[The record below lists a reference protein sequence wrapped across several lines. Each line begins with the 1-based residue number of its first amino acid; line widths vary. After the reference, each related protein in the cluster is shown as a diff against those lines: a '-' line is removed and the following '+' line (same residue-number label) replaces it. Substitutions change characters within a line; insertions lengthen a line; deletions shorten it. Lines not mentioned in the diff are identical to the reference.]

1 MTDNPGIL
9 LTLLAFLIVIGVLVF
24 VHEMGHYLVGRW
36 CGVKA
41 ETFSIGFGKEMAGW
55 TDKRGTRWKVCMLPL
70 GGYVQFAGDMDPSG
84 MKSKEWLN
92 LPAAERNQTFQS
104 KSLLQRAA
112 IVIAG
117 PAINFI
123 FAILIIMGF
132 VLAYGTS
139 ATLPVAHEISE
150 NSTAAQIGMKP
161 GDRVISVAGEKIDLF
176 EDLRQKIIL
185 IPDQNVEIIYERDGQ
200 LIRKQAKIGVDILR
214 DRFGNE
220 FRLGMLGMSSSKVE
234 WREVSPI
241 EAPAVAVGKTFDIV
255 DQITTTLGQVITGR
269 RSVKDLG
276 GPLKIAQVS
285 GEQFKLG
292 IEAFILFVALISI
305 NLGFIN
311 LLPIPMLDGGHLMFY
326 AIEAVRRKP
335 ASAKVQEWAFR
346 SGFALVVM
354 FMLVVTFNDLS
365 SFGLFRAISGRLV
378 ID

>member
-9 LTLLAFLIVIGVLVF
+9 LTLFAFLVVIGVLVF

-41 ETFSIGFGKEMAGW
+41 ETFAIGFGKEIAGW
-55 TDKRGTRWKVCMLPL
+55 TDKRGTRWKICMLPL

-84 MKSKEWLN
+84 TKSSDWLS
-92 LPAAERNQTFQS
+92 LPAEERNQTFQS
-104 KSLLQRAA
+104 KSLWKRAA
-112 IVIAG
+112 IVFAG

-132 VLAYGTS
+132 VIAYGTS
-139 ATLPVAHEISE
+139 ATLPVVSE
-150 NSTAAQIGMKP
+150 VSPNSTAAAIGMKP
-161 GDRVISVAGEKIDLF
+161 GDRVISVNGEKIELF
-176 EDLRQKIIL
+176 EDLRQKIML
-185 IPDQNVEIIYERDGQ
+185 IPEQNVEIVYERDGQ
-200 LIRKQAKIGVDILR
+200 RIAKQGKTGVQILK

-220 FRLGMLGMSSSKVE
+220 YRLGLLGMSSSKVE
-234 WREVSPI
+234 WREVTPL
-241 EAPAVAVGKTFDIV
+241 EAPGVAVEKTIGIV
-255 DQITTTLGQVITGR
+255 DQITTTLGQVITGK
-269 RSVKDLG
+269 RSIKELG

-292 IEAFILFVALISI
+292 LESFILFVALISI

-346 SGFALVVM
+346 SGLALVMV
-354 FMLVVTFNDLS
+354 FMVVVTFNDLS
-365 SFGLFRAISGRLV
+365 SFGLFRSISG
-378 ID
+378 

>member
-41 ETFSIGFGKEMAGW
+41 ETFAIGFGKEIAGW
-55 TDKRGTRWKVCMLPL
+55 TDKRGTRWKICLLPL

-84 MKSKEWLN
+84 TKSSDWLS
-92 LPAAERNQTFQS
+92 LPAEERNQTFQS
-104 KSLLQRAA
+104 KSLWQRSA
-112 IVIAG
+112 IVFAG

-132 VLAYGTS
+132 VMAYGTS
-139 ATLPVAHEISE
+139 ATLPVANEISP
-150 NSTAAQIGMKP
+150 NSTAAAIGMKP
-161 GDRVISVAGEKIDLF
+161 GDRVISVDGQKIELF
-176 EDLRQKIIL
+176 EDLRQKIML
-185 IPDQNVEIIYERDGQ
+185 IPEQNVEIVYERDGQ
-200 LIRKQAKIGVDILR
+200 RIARQGTTGVQILK

-220 FRLGMLGMSSSKVE
+220 YRLGLLGMSSSQVE
-234 WREVSPI
+234 WRPVGPL
-241 EAPAVAVGKTFDIV
+241 EAPAVAVAKTIGIV
-255 DQITTTLGQVITGR
+255 DQIITTLGQVITGK
-269 RSVKDLG
+269 RSVKELG

-292 IEAFILFVALISI
+292 LESFILFVALISI

-335 ASAKVQEWAFR
+335 ANAKVQEWAFR
-346 SGFALVVM
+346 SGLALVMV

-365 SFGLFRAISGRLV
+365 SFGLFRSISG
-378 ID
+378 

>member
-9 LTLLAFLIVIGVLVF
+9 LTLFAFLVVIGVLVF

-41 ETFSIGFGKEMAGW
+41 ETFAIGFGKEITGW
-55 TDKRGTRWKVCMLPL
+55 TDKRGTRWKICMLPL

-84 MKSKEWLN
+84 TKSSDWLS
-92 LPAAERNQTFQS
+92 LPAEERNQTFQS
-104 KSLLQRAA
+104 KSLWKRAA
-112 IVIAG
+112 IVFAG

-132 VLAYGTS
+132 VIAYGTS
-139 ATLPVAHEISE
+139 ATLPVVSE
-150 NSTAAQIGMKP
+150 VSPNSTAAAIGMEP
-161 GDRVISVAGEKIDLF
+161 GDRVISVNGEKIELF
-176 EDLRQKIIL
+176 EDLRQKIML
-185 IPDQNVEIIYERDGQ
+185 IPEQNVEIVYERDGQ
-200 LIRKQAKIGVDILR
+200 RIAKQGKTGVQILK

-220 FRLGMLGMSSSKVE
+220 YRLGLLGMSSSKVE
-234 WREVSPI
+234 WREVTPL
-241 EAPAVAVGKTFDIV
+241 EAPAVAVEKTIGIV
-255 DQITTTLGQVITGR
+255 DQITTTLGQVITGK
-269 RSVKDLG
+269 RSIKELG

-292 IEAFILFVALISI
+292 LESFILFVALISI

-346 SGFALVVM
+346 SGLALVMV
-354 FMLVVTFNDLS
+354 FMVVVTFNDLS
-365 SFGLFRAISGRLV
+365 SFGLFRSISG
-378 ID
+378 

>member
-41 ETFSIGFGKEMAGW
+41 ETFSIGFGKEIAGW

-70 GGYVQFAGDMDPSG
+70 GGYVQFAGDMDPAG
-84 MKSKEWLN
+84 AKSKEWLS

-104 KSLLQRAA
+104 KSLLRRAM

-117 PAINFI
+117 PAINFL

-132 VLAYGTS
+132 VIAYGTS
-139 ATLPVAHEISE
+139 AALPVASAISE
-150 NSTAAQIGMKP
+150 NSTAARIGMKP
-161 GDRVISVAGEKIDLF
+161 GDRIISVDGEKIDLF
-176 EDLRQKIIL
+176 QDLQQKIIM
-185 IPDQNVEIIYERDGQ
+185 IPDQNVEIVYERDGQ
-200 LIRKQAKIGVDILR
+200 LVAKQGKIGVNILK

-220 FRLGMLGMSSSKVE
+220 FRLGLLGMSSNNVE

-241 EAPAVAVGKTFDIV
+241 EAPVVAVDKTIAIV

-269 RSVKDLG
+269 RSIKDLG

-292 IEAFILFVALISI
+292 LESFILFVALISI

-346 SGFALVVM
+346 SGFALVMV

-365 SFGLFRAISGRLV
+365 SFGLFRAISG
-378 ID
+378 

>member
-41 ETFSIGFGKEMAGW
+41 ETFSIGFGKEIAGW

-92 LPAAERNQTFQS
+92 LPSAERNQTFQS
-104 KSLLQRAA
+104 KSLWQRAA

-132 VLAYGTS
+132 VIAYGTS
-139 ATLPVAHEISE
+139 AALPVADAISE
-150 NSTAAQIGMKP
+150 NSTAAAIGMEP

-176 EDLRQKIIL
+176 EDLQQKIIL
-185 IPDQNVEIIYERDGQ
+185 IPDQNVEIVYERNGQ
-200 LIRKQAKIGVDILR
+200 LISRQGKIGVNIMK

-220 FRLGMLGMSSSKVE
+220 YRLGLLGMSSSQVE

-241 EAPAVAVGKTFDIV
+241 EAPVVAVEKTVAIV
-255 DQITTTLGQVITGR
+255 DQITTTLGQVITGK
-269 RSVKDLG
+269 RSIKELG

-285 GEQFKLG
+285 GEQFKMGL
-292 IEAFILFVALISI
+292 ETFILFVALISI

-346 SGFALVVM
+346 SGFALVMV

-365 SFGLFRAISGRLV
+365 SFGLFRAISG
-378 ID
+378 

>member
-9 LTLLAFLIVIGVLVF
+9 LTLFAFLVVIGVLVF

-41 ETFSIGFGKEMAGW
+41 ETFAIGFGKEIAGW
-55 TDKRGTRWKVCMLPL
+55 TDKRGTRWKICMLPL

-84 MKSKEWLN
+84 TKSSDWLS
-92 LPAAERNQTFQS
+92 LPAEERNQTFQS
-104 KSLLQRAA
+104 KSLWKRAA
-112 IVIAG
+112 IVFAG

-132 VLAYGTS
+132 VIAYGTS
-139 ATLPVAHEISE
+139 ATLPVVSE
-150 NSTAAQIGMKP
+150 VSPNSTAAAIGMEP
-161 GDRVISVAGEKIDLF
+161 GDRVISVNGEKIELF
-176 EDLRQKIIL
+176 EDLRQKIML
-185 IPDQNVEIIYERDGQ
+185 IPEQNVEIVYERDGQ
-200 LIRKQAKIGVDILR
+200 RIAKQGKTGVQILK

-220 FRLGMLGMSSSKVE
+220 YRLGLLGMSSSKVE
-234 WREVSPI
+234 WREVTPL
-241 EAPAVAVGKTFDIV
+241 EAPAVAVEKTIGIV
-255 DQITTTLGQVITGR
+255 DQITTTLGQVITGK
-269 RSVKDLG
+269 RSIKELG

-292 IEAFILFVALISI
+292 LESFILFVALISI

-346 SGFALVVM
+346 SGLALVMV
-354 FMLVVTFNDLS
+354 FMVVVTFNDLS
-365 SFGLFRAISGRLV
+365 SFGLFRSISG
-378 ID
+378 

>member
-41 ETFSIGFGKEMAGW
+41 ETFSIGFGKEITGW
-55 TDKRGTRWKVCMLPL
+55 TDKRGTRWKVCILPL

-104 KSLLQRAA
+104 KSLWRRAA
-112 IVIAG
+112 IVVAG

-132 VLAYGTS
+132 VIAYGTS
-139 ATLPVAHEISE
+139 ATLPVAQDISE
-150 NSTAAQIGMKP
+150 NSTAASIGMKS
-161 GDRVISVAGEKIDLF
+161 GDRIISVDGEKIDLF
-176 EDLRQKIIL
+176 QDLQQKIML
-185 IPDQNVEIIYERDGQ
+185 IPDQNVEIVYERDGQ
-200 LIRKQAKIGVDILR
+200 LIAKQGKIGVNILK

-220 FRLGMLGMSSSKVE
+220 FRLGLLGMSSSQVE

-241 EAPAVAVGKTFDIV
+241 EAPVIAVEKTIGIVG
-255 DQITTTLGQVITGR
+255 QITTTLGQVITGK
-269 RSVKDLG
+269 RSVKELG

-292 IEAFILFVALISI
+292 LEAFILFVALISI

-311 LLPIPMLDGGHLMFY
+311 RLPIPMLDGGHLMFY

-346 SGFALVVM
+346 SGFALVMV

-365 SFGLFRAISGRLV
+365 SFGLFRAVSG
-378 ID
+378 

>member
-9 LTLLAFLIVIGVLVF
+9 IYLFSFLIVIGVLVF

-41 ETFSIGFGKEMAGW
+41 ETFAIGFGKEIAGW
-55 TDKRGTRWKVCMLPL
+55 TDKRGTRWKICLLPL

-84 MKSKEWLN
+84 TKSKDWLS

-104 KSLLQRAA
+104 KSLWQRTA
-112 IVIAG
+112 IVFAG
-117 PAINFI
+117 PAINFL

-132 VLAYGTS
+132 VIAYGTS
-139 ATLPVAHEISE
+139 ATLPVAQEISP
-150 NSTAAQIGMKP
+150 NSTAAAIGMEP
-161 GDRVISVAGEKIDLF
+161 GDRIISVDGENIELF
-176 EDLRQKIIL
+176 DDLRQKIML
-185 IPDQNVEIIYERDGQ
+185 IPEQNVEIVYERDGQ
-200 LIRKQAKIGVDILR
+200 RVAKQGKIGVHILN

-220 FRLGMLGMSSSKVE
+220 YRLGLLGMSSSKVE
-234 WREVSPI
+234 WREVSPL
-241 EAPAVAVGKTFDIV
+241 EAPAVAVEKTIGIV
-255 DQITTTLGQVITGR
+255 DQITTTLGQVITGK
-269 RSVKDLG
+269 RSIKELG

-292 IEAFILFVALISI
+292 LESFILFVALISI

-346 SGFALVVM
+346 SGLALVMV

-365 SFGLFRAISGRLV
+365 SFGLFGAISG
-378 ID
+378 

>member
-9 LTLLAFLIVIGVLVF
+9 LTLFAFLVVIGVLVF

-41 ETFSIGFGKEMAGW
+41 ETFAIGFGKEIAGW
-55 TDKRGTRWKVCMLPL
+55 TDKRGTRWKICMLPL
-70 GGYVQFAGDMDPSG
+70 GGYVQFAGDMEPSG
-84 MKSKEWLN
+84 TKSSDWLS
-92 LPAAERNQTFQS
+92 LPAEERNQTFQS
-104 KSLLQRAA
+104 KSLWKRAA
-112 IVIAG
+112 IVFAG

-132 VLAYGTS
+132 VIAYGTS
-139 ATLPVAHEISE
+139 ATLPVVSE
-150 NSTAAQIGMKP
+150 VSPNSTAAAIGMEP
-161 GDRVISVAGEKIDLF
+161 GDRVISVNGEKIELF
-176 EDLRQKIIL
+176 EDLRQKIML
-185 IPDQNVEIIYERDGQ
+185 IPEQNVEIVYERDGQ
-200 LIRKQAKIGVDILR
+200 RIAKQGKTGVQILK

-220 FRLGMLGMSSSKVE
+220 YRLGLLGMSSSKVE
-234 WREVSPI
+234 WREVTPL
-241 EAPAVAVGKTFDIV
+241 EAPAVAVEKTIGIV
-255 DQITTTLGQVITGR
+255 DQITTTLGQVITGK
-269 RSVKDLG
+269 RSIKELG

-292 IEAFILFVALISI
+292 LESFILFVALISI

-346 SGFALVVM
+346 SGLALVMV
-354 FMLVVTFNDLS
+354 FMVVVTFNDLS
-365 SFGLFRAISGRLV
+365 SFGLFRSISG
-378 ID
+378 

>member
-41 ETFSIGFGKEMAGW
+41 ETFAIGFGKEIAGW
-55 TDKRGTRWKVCMLPL
+55 TDKRGTRWKICMLPL

-84 MKSKEWLN
+84 TKSSDWLS
-92 LPAAERNQTFQS
+92 LPAEERNQTFQS
-104 KSLLQRAA
+104 KSLWKRAS
-112 IVIAG
+112 IVFAG

-132 VLAYGTS
+132 VMAYGTS
-139 ATLPVAHEISE
+139 ATLPVASEISP
-150 NSTAAQIGMKP
+150 NSTAAAMGMKP
-161 GDRVISVAGEKIDLF
+161 GDRIISVDGENIELF
-176 EDLRQKIIL
+176 EDLRQKIML
-185 IPDQNVEIIYERDGQ
+185 IPEQNVEIVYERDGQ
-200 LIRKQAKIGVDILR
+200 RIAKQGKTGVQILK

-220 FRLGMLGMSSSKVE
+220 YRLGLLGMSSSQVE
-234 WREVSPI
+234 WRPVSPL
-241 EAPAVAVGKTFDIV
+241 EAPAVAVDTTLGIV

-269 RSVKDLG
+269 RSIKELG

-292 IEAFILFVALISI
+292 LENYVWFVAMISI

-335 ASAKVQEWAFR
+335 ANAKVQEWAFR
-346 SGFALVVM
+346 SGLALVLV

-365 SFGLFRAISGRLV
+365 SFGLFRSVSG
-378 ID
+378 

>member
-9 LTLLAFLIVIGVLVF
+9 LTLFAFLVVIGVLVF

-41 ETFSIGFGKEMAGW
+41 ETFAIGFGKEIAGW
-55 TDKRGTRWKVCMLPL
+55 TDKRGTRWKICMLPL

-84 MKSKEWLN
+84 TKSSDWLS
-92 LPAAERNQTFQS
+92 LPAEERNQTFQS
-104 KSLLQRAA
+104 KSLWKRAA
-112 IVIAG
+112 IVFAG

-132 VLAYGTS
+132 VIAYGTS
-139 ATLPVAHEISE
+139 ATLPVVSE
-150 NSTAAQIGMKP
+150 VSPNSTAAAIGMKP
-161 GDRVISVAGEKIDLF
+161 GDRVVSVNGEKIELF
-176 EDLRQKIIL
+176 EDLRQKIML
-185 IPDQNVEIIYERDGQ
+185 IPEQNVEIVYERDGQ
-200 LIRKQAKIGVDILR
+200 RIAKQGKTGVQILK

-220 FRLGMLGMSSSKVE
+220 YRLGLLGMSSSKVE
-234 WREVSPI
+234 WREVTPL
-241 EAPAVAVGKTFDIV
+241 EAPAVGVEKTIGIV
-255 DQITTTLGQVITGR
+255 DQITTTLGQVITGK
-269 RSVKDLG
+269 RSIKELG

-292 IEAFILFVALISI
+292 LESFILFVALISI

-346 SGFALVVM
+346 SGLALVMV
-354 FMLVVTFNDLS
+354 FMVVVTFNDLS
-365 SFGLFRAISGRLV
+365 SFGLFRSISG
-378 ID
+378 

>member
-41 ETFSIGFGKEMAGW
+41 ETFSIGFGKEIAGW
-55 TDKRGTRWKVCMLPL
+55 TDKRGTRWKVGMLPL

-84 MKSKEWLN
+84 MKSKEWLG

-104 KSLLQRAA
+104 KSLWQRAA

-132 VLAYGTS
+132 VIAYGTS
-139 ATLPVAHEISE
+139 AALPIAQEISE
-150 NSTAAQIGMKP
+150 NSTASAIGMKP

-176 EDLRQKIIL
+176 EDLQQKIML
-185 IPDQNVEIIYERDGQ
+185 IPDQNVEIVYERDGQ
-200 LIRKQAKIGVDILR
+200 LIAREGKIGVNILK

-220 FRLGMLGMSSSKVE
+220 FRLGLLGMSSSKVE
-234 WREVSPI
+234 WRDVSPI
-241 EAPAVAVGKTFDIV
+241 EAPLVAAEKTVAIV
-255 DQITTTLGQVITGR
+255 NQITTTLGQVITGR
-269 RSVKDLG
+269 RSIKELG

-285 GEQFKLG
+285 GEQFKMGL
-292 IEAFILFVALISI
+292 ETFILFVALISI

-335 ASAKVQEWAFR
+335 ASPKVQEWAFR
-346 SGFALVVM
+346 SGFALVMV

-365 SFGLFRAISGRLV
+365 SFGLFRAMSG
-378 ID
+378 

>member
-41 ETFSIGFGKEMAGW
+41 ETFSIGFGKEIAGW

-70 GGYVQFAGDMDPSG
+70 GGYVQFSGDMDPSG
-84 MKSKEWLN
+84 VKSKDWLS
-92 LPAAERNQTFQS
+92 LPAEERNQTFQS
-104 KSLLQRAA
+104 KSLWKRAA
-112 IVIAG
+112 IVFAG

-132 VLAYGTS
+132 VIAYGTS
-139 ATLPVAHEISE
+139 ATLPVASEITPD
-150 NSTAAQIGMKP
+150 STAATIGLEP
-161 GDRVISVAGEKIDLF
+161 GDKIISVDGEKIALF
-176 EDLRQKIIL
+176 DDLRQKIML
-185 IPDQNVEIIYERDGQ
+185 IPDQNVEIVYERDDQ
-200 LIRKQAKIGVDILR
+200 RIAKEAKIGVNLLE

-220 FRLGMLGMSSSKVE
+220 YRIGMLGMSSSKIE
-234 WREVSPI
+234 WREVSPL
-241 EAPAVAVGKTFDIV
+241 EAPVVAVEKTIGIV
-255 DQITTTLGQVITGR
+255 DQITTTLGQVITGK
-269 RSVKDLG
+269 RSVKELG

-292 IEAFILFVALISI
+292 MESFILFVALISI

-335 ASAKVQEWAFR
+335 ANAKVQEWAFR
-346 SGFALVVM
+346 SGLALVMV

-365 SFGLFRAISGRLV
+365 SFGLFRSISG
-378 ID
+378 

>member
-1 MTDNPGIL
+1 MTDNPGVLIY
-9 LTLLAFLIVIGVLVF
+9 LLAFLIVIGVLVF

-41 ETFSIGFGKEMAGW
+41 ETFSIGFGKEIAGW

-104 KSLLQRAA
+104 KSLWKRAA
-112 IVIAG
+112 IVFAG

-123 FAILIIMGF
+123 FAILIITGF
-132 VLAYGTS
+132 VIAYGTS
-139 ATLPVAHEISE
+139 STLPVASAISE
-150 NSTAAQIGMKP
+150 NSTAAAIGMKP
-161 GDRVISVAGEKIDLF
+161 GDRVISVDGEKIELF
-176 EDLRQKIIL
+176 EDLQQKIIL
-185 IPDQNVEIIYERDGQ
+185 IPDQKVEIIYERDGQ
-200 LIRKQAKIGVDILR
+200 SIAKQGTIGVNIMK

-220 FRLGMLGMSSSKVE
+220 YRLGLLGMASSEVE
-234 WREVSPI
+234 WRDVSPI
-241 EAPAVAVGKTFDIV
+241 EAPVIAVEKTIGIV
-255 DQITTTLGQVITGR
+255 DQITTTLGQVITGK
-269 RSVKDLG
+269 RSIKDLG

-292 IEAFILFVALISI
+292 LEAFILFVALISI

-335 ASAKVQEWAFR
+335 ASPKVQEWAFR
-346 SGFALVVM
+346 SGLALVMV
-354 FMLVVTFNDLS
+354 FMLVVTFNDLT
-365 SFGLFRAISGRLV
+365 SFGLFRSVTG
-378 ID
+378 

>member
-41 ETFSIGFGKEMAGW
+41 ETFSIGFGKEITGW
-55 TDKRGTRWKVCMLPL
+55 TDKRGTRWKVCILPL

-104 KSLLQRAA
+104 KSLWRRAA
-112 IVIAG
+112 IVVAG

-132 VLAYGTS
+132 VIAYGTS
-139 ATLPVAHEISE
+139 ATLPVAQDISE
-150 NSTAAQIGMKP
+150 NSTAARIGMKP
-161 GDRVISVAGEKIDLF
+161 GDRVISVDGEKIDLF
-176 EDLRQKIIL
+176 QDLQQKIML
-185 IPDQNVEIIYERDGQ
+185 IPDQNVEIVYERDGQ
-200 LIRKQAKIGVDILR
+200 LIAKQGKIGVNILK

-220 FRLGMLGMSSSKVE
+220 FRLGLLGMSSSQVE
-234 WREVSPI
+234 WRDVSPI
-241 EAPAVAVGKTFDIV
+241 EAPVIAVEKTIGIVG
-255 DQITTTLGQVITGR
+255 QITTTLGQVITGK
-269 RSVKDLG
+269 RSVKELG

-292 IEAFILFVALISI
+292 LEAFVLFVALISI

-335 ASAKVQEWAFR
+335 ASPKVQEWAFK
-346 SGFALVVM
+346 SGFALVMV

-365 SFGLFRAISGRLV
+365 SFGLFRAVSG
-378 ID
+378 

>member
-9 LTLLAFLIVIGVLVF
+9 IYLFSFLIVIGVLVF

-41 ETFSIGFGKEMAGW
+41 ETFSIGFGKEIAGW
-55 TDKRGTRWKVCMLPL
+55 TDKRGTRWKIGMLPL
-70 GGYVQFAGDMDPSG
+70 GGYVQFAGDMDPAG
-84 MKSKEWLN
+84 TKSKEWLS

-104 KSLLQRAA
+104 KSLWKRAA
-112 IVIAG
+112 IVFAG

-132 VLAYGTS
+132 VIAYGTS
-139 ATLPVAHEISE
+139 ATLPVAHEISPD
-150 NSTAAQIGMKP
+150 STAAAIGMKP
-161 GDRVISVAGEKIDLF
+161 GDRIISVDGDKIDLF
-176 EDLRQKIIL
+176 EDLRQKMIL

-200 LIRKQAKIGVDILR
+200 RIAKQAKIGVHILK

-220 FRLGMLGMSSSKVE
+220 YRLGLLGMSSSKVE
-234 WREVSPI
+234 WREVSPL
-241 EAPAVAVGKTFDIV
+241 EAPAVAVQKTIGIV
-255 DQITTTLGQVITGR
+255 DQITTTLGQVITGK
-269 RSVKDLG
+269 RSIKELG

-292 IEAFILFVALISI
+292 LESFILFVALISI

-326 AIEAVRRKP
+326 ALEAVRRKP
-335 ASAKVQEWAFR
+335 ASPKIQEWAFR
-346 SGFALVVM
+346 SGFALVMV

-365 SFGLFRAISGRLV
+365 SFGLFRAISG
-378 ID
+378 

>member
-1 MTDNPGIL
+1 LTDNPGIL

-41 ETFSIGFGKEMAGW
+41 DTFAIGFGKEIAGW
-55 TDKRGTRWKVCMLPL
+55 TDKRGTRWKICMLPL

-84 MKSKEWLN
+84 MKSKEWLS

-104 KSLLQRAA
+104 KSLWQRSA
-112 IVIAG
+112 IVFAG
-117 PAINFI
+117 PAINFL
-123 FAILIIMGF
+123 FAILIIIGF
-132 VLAYGTS
+132 VIAYGTS
-139 ATLPVAHEISE
+139 ATLPVASQISP
-150 NSTAAQIGMKP
+150 NSTAAAIGMKP
-161 GDRVISVAGEKIDLF
+161 GDRVISVDGQKIELF
-176 EDLRQKIIL
+176 EDLRQKIML
-185 IPDQNVEIIYERDGQ
+185 LPEKNVEIVYERDGQ
-200 LIRKQAKIGVDILR
+200 RIAREGKTGVQILR

-220 FRLGMLGMSSSKVE
+220 YRLGLLGMSSSQVE
-234 WREVSPI
+234 WREVSPL
-241 EAPAVAVGKTFDIV
+241 EAPVVAVQKTIGIV
-255 DQITTTLGQVITGR
+255 DQITTTLGQVITGK
-269 RSVKDLG
+269 RSIKELG

-292 IEAFILFVALISI
+292 LESFILFVALISI

-346 SGFALVVM
+346 SGLALVMV
-354 FMLVVTFNDLS
+354 FMVVVTFNDLS
-365 SFGLFRAISGRLV
+365 SFGLFRSISG
-378 ID
+378 

>member
-9 LTLLAFLIVIGVLVF
+9 LTLFAFLVVIGVLVF

-41 ETFSIGFGKEMAGW
+41 ETFAIGFGKEIAGW
-55 TDKRGTRWKVCMLPL
+55 TDKRGTRWKICMLPL

-84 MKSKEWLN
+84 TKSSDWLS
-92 LPAAERNQTFQS
+92 LPAEERNQTFQS
-104 KSLLQRAA
+104 KSLWKRAA
-112 IVIAG
+112 IVFAG

-132 VLAYGTS
+132 VIAYGTS
-139 ATLPVAHEISE
+139 ATLPVVSE
-150 NSTAAQIGMKP
+150 VSPNSTAAAIGMEP
-161 GDRVISVAGEKIDLF
+161 GDRVISVNGEKIELF
-176 EDLRQKIIL
+176 EDLRQKIML
-185 IPDQNVEIIYERDGQ
+185 IPEQNVEIVYERDGQ
-200 LIRKQAKIGVDILR
+200 RIAKQGKTGVQILK

-220 FRLGMLGMSSSKVE
+220 YRLGLLGMSSSKVE
-234 WREVSPI
+234 WREVTPL
-241 EAPAVAVGKTFDIV
+241 EAPGVAVEKTIGIV
-255 DQITTTLGQVITGR
+255 DQITTTLGQVITGK
-269 RSVKDLG
+269 RSIKELG

-292 IEAFILFVALISI
+292 LESFILFVALISI

-346 SGFALVVM
+346 SGLALVMV
-354 FMLVVTFNDLS
+354 FMVVVTFNDLS
-365 SFGLFRAISGRLV
+365 SFGLFRSISG
-378 ID
+378 

>member
-9 LTLLAFLIVIGVLVF
+9 IYLLSFLIVIGVLVF

-41 ETFSIGFGKEMAGW
+41 ETFSIGFGKEIAGW

-84 MKSKEWLN
+84 VKSKDWLS
-92 LPAAERNQTFQS
+92 LPAEERNQTFQS
-104 KSLLQRAA
+104 KSLWKRAA
-112 IVIAG
+112 IVFAG

-132 VLAYGTS
+132 VIAYGTS
-139 ATLPVAHEISE
+139 ATLPVASEITPD
-150 NSTAAQIGMKP
+150 STAATIGLEP
-161 GDRVISVAGEKIDLF
+161 GDKIISVDGEKIALF
-176 EDLRQKIIL
+176 DDLRQKIML
-185 IPDQNVEIIYERDGQ
+185 IPDQNVEIVYERDGQ
-200 LIRKQAKIGVDILR
+200 RIAKEAKIGVNLLE

-220 FRLGMLGMSSSKVE
+220 YRIGMLGMSSSKVE
-234 WREVSPI
+234 WREVSPL
-241 EAPAVAVGKTFDIV
+241 EAPVVAVEKTIGIV
-255 DQITTTLGQVITGR
+255 DQITTTLGQVITGK
-269 RSVKDLG
+269 RSVKELG

-292 IEAFILFVALISI
+292 MESFILFVALISI

-335 ASAKVQEWAFR
+335 ANAKVQEWAFR
-346 SGFALVVM
+346 SGLALVMV

-365 SFGLFRAISGRLV
+365 SFGLFRSISG
-378 ID
+378 

>member
-1 MTDNPGIL
+1 LTDNPGIL
-9 LTLLAFLIVIGVLVF
+9 LTLFAFLVVIGVLVF

-41 ETFSIGFGKEMAGW
+41 ETFAIGFGKEIAGW
-55 TDKRGTRWKVCMLPL
+55 TDKRGTRWKICMLPL

-84 MKSKEWLN
+84 TKSSDWLS
-92 LPAAERNQTFQS
+92 LPAEERNQTFQS
-104 KSLLQRAA
+104 KSLWKRAA
-112 IVIAG
+112 IVFAG

-132 VLAYGTS
+132 VIAYGTS
-139 ATLPVAHEISE
+139 ATLPVVSE
-150 NSTAAQIGMKP
+150 VSPNSTAAAIGMKP
-161 GDRVISVAGEKIDLF
+161 GDRVVSVNGEKIELF
-176 EDLRQKIIL
+176 EDLRQKIML
-185 IPDQNVEIIYERDGQ
+185 IPEQNVEIVYERDGQ
-200 LIRKQAKIGVDILR
+200 RIAKQGKTGVQILK

-220 FRLGMLGMSSSKVE
+220 YRLGLLGMSSSKVE
-234 WREVSPI
+234 WREVTPL
-241 EAPAVAVGKTFDIV
+241 EAPAVAVEKTIGIV
-255 DQITTTLGQVITGR
+255 DQITTTLGQVITGK
-269 RSVKDLG
+269 RSIKELG

-292 IEAFILFVALISI
+292 LESFILFVALISI

-346 SGFALVVM
+346 SGLALVMV
-354 FMLVVTFNDLS
+354 FMVVVTFNDLS
-365 SFGLFRAISGRLV
+365 SFGLFRSISG
-378 ID
+378 

>member
-1 MTDNPGIL
+1 LTDNPGIL

-41 ETFSIGFGKEMAGW
+41 ETFAIGFGKEIAGW
-55 TDKRGTRWKVCMLPL
+55 TDKRGTRWKICLLPL

-84 MKSKEWLN
+84 TKSSDWLS
-92 LPAAERNQTFQS
+92 LPAEERNQTFQS
-104 KSLLQRAA
+104 KSLWQRSA
-112 IVIAG
+112 IVFAG

-132 VLAYGTS
+132 VMAYGTS
-139 ATLPVAHEISE
+139 ATLPVANEISP
-150 NSTAAQIGMKP
+150 NSTAAAIGMKP
-161 GDRVISVAGEKIDLF
+161 GDRVISVDGQKIELF
-176 EDLRQKIIL
+176 EDLRQKIML
-185 IPDQNVEIIYERDGQ
+185 IPEQNVEIVYERDGQ
-200 LIRKQAKIGVDILR
+200 RIARQGTTGVQILK

-220 FRLGMLGMSSSKVE
+220 YRLGLLGMSSSQVE
-234 WREVSPI
+234 WRPVGPL
-241 EAPAVAVGKTFDIV
+241 EAPAVAVAKTIGIV
-255 DQITTTLGQVITGR
+255 DQIITTLGQVITGK
-269 RSVKDLG
+269 RSVKELG

-292 IEAFILFVALISI
+292 LESFILFVALISI

-335 ASAKVQEWAFR
+335 ANAKVQEWAFR
-346 SGFALVVM
+346 SGLALVMV

-365 SFGLFRAISGRLV
+365 SFGLFRSISG
-378 ID
+378 